1 MRESEPDLADVDGSE
16 TIKKSPLLRKLLETV
31 DSGSVSEVCDA
42 LQCVIAAKLKPPEAL
57 QQAIKHR
64 LSKEEA
70 ACIAAVEWHA
80 IERRVQDGHLISE
93 DDLAKLREWSALPNS
108 KPECAAL
115 RQMEAFR
122 RHVQIVTGRAQPSRP
137 ASSRSSPN
145 VHKARPAQSRN
156 VVRTPAQQK
165 QLAEYERMVS
175 EGKLLT
181 PIELAKFKRLADGD
195 SDVAHAFSR
204 STSCT
209 PSTSNLA
216 HSSSPRPKTA
226 PRGTDAE
233 MAQKPTLSSYK
244 LKAMVPHPPPS
255 SRPVTP
261 RPTTAIISSADV
273 AASKGSSVVTA
284 SFVPKQRATTPRGAA
299 SARAVPRQG
308 ASESVARP
316 VTPRMEATRPTT
328 SSRAST
334 PRVSTATLIGRGRLA
349 ELQQREDDGAI
360 LSKEEAAELARLRNG
375 QLSATSDRPWSTMSS
390 TTTMKL
396 SPMWAALEY
405 ETIPVRKKIE
415 RVDAPGPGHYNP
427 RTGFDTAHCKSQ
439 SSLSFISV
447 RGRPRPLKSDL
458 PEETPGPS
466 TYSPIFAKDI
476 RAGQPKLPLLGAF
489 GTLPGQPVPKRRG
502 PVVLSPR
509 TSRSFASKLGV

>member
-1 MRESEPDLADVDGSE
+1 
-16 TIKKSPLLRKLLETV
+16 
-31 DSGSVSEVCDA
+31 
-42 LQCVIAAKLKPPEAL
+42 
-57 QQAIKHR
+57 
-64 LSKEEA
+64 
-70 ACIAAVEWHA
+70 
-80 IERRVQDGHLISE
+80 
-93 DDLAKLREWSALPNS
+93 
-108 KPECAAL
+108 
-115 RQMEAFR
+115 
-122 RHVQIVTGRAQPSRP
+122 
-137 ASSRSSPN
+137 
-145 VHKARPAQSRN
+145 
-156 VVRTPAQQK
+156 
-165 QLAEYERMVS
+165 
-175 EGKLLT
+175 
-181 PIELAKFKRLADGD
+181 
-195 SDVAHAFSR
+195 
-204 STSCT
+204 
-209 PSTSNLA
+209 
-216 HSSSPRPKTA
+216 
-226 PRGTDAE
+226 
-233 MAQKPTLSSYK
+233 
-244 LKAMVPHPPPS
+244 
-255 SRPVTP
+255 
-261 RPTTAIISSADV
+261 
-273 AASKGSSVVTA
+273 
-284 SFVPKQRATTPRGAA
+284 
-299 SARAVPRQG
+299 
-308 ASESVARP
+308 
-316 VTPRMEATRPTT
+316 MEATRPTT